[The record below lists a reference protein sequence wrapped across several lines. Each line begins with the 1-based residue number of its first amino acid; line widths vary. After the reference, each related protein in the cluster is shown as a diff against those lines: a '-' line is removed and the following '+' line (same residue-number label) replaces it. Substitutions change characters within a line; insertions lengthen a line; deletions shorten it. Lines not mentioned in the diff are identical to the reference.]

1 MNSNSSNRREIL
13 FSVEPF
19 VQPRGRADTR
29 ARASTRTRRSESMSP
44 SRSQEERWLSKARGR
59 AGDSQVP
66 DAAPGSVMSS
76 RSVRSADPQESF
88 QYAAGMMPNDARG
101 FTPPNDYDR
110 APRNSNARYSAQP
123 AESEV
128 RSLTRDPVVPEAPR
142 QRQSLENSRGIL
154 QIFRPQPDP
163 FPHPRSRLKPSRNL
177 TPTPIVSPVTKRSVP
192 TTWRAT

>member
-1 MNSNSSNRREIL
+1 MSRLCAGGI
-13 FSVEPF
+13 
-19 VQPRGRADTR
+19 RADTR

-154 QIFRPQPDP
+154 QIFRSRSWTLSRIPDRVQNHP
-163 FPHPRSRLKPSRNL
+163 TISPPHPSYPPSPNAAFRRHGARHDREVRQ
-177 TPTPIVSPVTKRSVP
+177 PRPHR
-192 TTWRAT
+192 

>member
-1 MNSNSSNRREIL
+1 MCAGGI
-13 FSVEPF
+13 
-19 VQPRGRADTR
+19 RADTR